1 MWELSTKFTLP
12 TKSTAQPAAPAAQS
26 TRADPNKKDDDKNKK
41 SSKDPTGKKPR
52 PVQSGNSRTMSQRAA
67 DALNKAF
74 NKSLSKNEWG
84 DALESLKDFNGIP
97 NDVHGQIMDNGDF
110 MVRGNTIDN
119 IGNYVH

>member
-1 MWELSTKFTLP
+1 
-12 TKSTAQPAAPAAQS
+12 
-26 TRADPNKKDDDKNKK
+26 
-41 SSKDPTGKKPR
+41 
-52 PVQSGNSRTMSQRAA
+52 MSQRAA